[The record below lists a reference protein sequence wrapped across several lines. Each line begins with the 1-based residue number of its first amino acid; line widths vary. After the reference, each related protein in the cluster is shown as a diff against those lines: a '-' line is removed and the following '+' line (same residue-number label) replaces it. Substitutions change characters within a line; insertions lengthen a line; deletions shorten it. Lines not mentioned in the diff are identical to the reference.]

1 MEIHYLIKE
10 PNKDNILLLI
20 EKFKPLLNKYARLL
34 NYEDA
39 YQDLVVFFIAMIKE
53 FPSIENE
60 GKIVNYIGKCVRN
73 EYIRLGIKRRRIISL
88 EVELND
94 NEVGESIDIDVLID
108 LYNALDRLS
117 ERQKFIVIENVV
129 NSKSDCM
136 IGKELG
142 LSRKTVNGDKIKA
155 MYKLKKFLF

>member
-1 MEIHYLIKE
+1 M
-10 PNKDNILLLI
+10 P
-20 EKFKPLLNKYARLL
+20 KYARLL

-39 YQDLVVFFIAMIKE
+39 YSDLVVFFIAMIKE

-60 GKIVNYIGKCVRN
+60 GKIVNYIRKCVRN
-73 EYIRLGIKRRRIISL
+73 EYIRLGIKRRRIISS
-88 EVELND
+88 EVELSD
-94 NEVGESIDIDVLID
+94 NEVGESIDIDVLVD

-136 IGKELG
+136 FGKELG
-142 LSRKTVNGDKIKA
+142 VSKQAINKSKKKA
-155 MYKLKKFLF
+155 LNILKKYISEKK